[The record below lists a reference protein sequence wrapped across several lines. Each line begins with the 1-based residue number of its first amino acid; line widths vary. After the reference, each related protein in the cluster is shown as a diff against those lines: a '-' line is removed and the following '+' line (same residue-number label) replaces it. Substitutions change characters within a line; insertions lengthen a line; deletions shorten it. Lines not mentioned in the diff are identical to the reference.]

1 MNRLK
6 PIIKKAG
13 TRGQFYK
20 YIKYPEV
27 PLSFDDI
34 YVITKREDRL
44 DLLAN
49 QFYGDATFWWYIARA
64 NNLNSMV
71 IPENIQLRIPGTL
84 DYIQGQ

>member
-34 YVITKREDRL
+34 YIITKIEDRL
-44 DLLAN
+44 DLLA
-49 QFYGDATFWWYIARA
+49 FEFC
-64 NNLNSMV
+64 LL
-71 IPENIQLRIPGTL
+71 P
-84 DYIQGQ
+84 

>member
-34 YVITKREDRL
+34 YVITKTEDRL
-44 DLLAN
+44 DLLAE
-49 QFYGDATFWWYIARA
+49 QFYGDTSLWWIIYIA
-64 NNLNSMV
+64 
-71 IPENIQLRIPGTL
+71 IPGL
-84 DYIQGQ
+84 V